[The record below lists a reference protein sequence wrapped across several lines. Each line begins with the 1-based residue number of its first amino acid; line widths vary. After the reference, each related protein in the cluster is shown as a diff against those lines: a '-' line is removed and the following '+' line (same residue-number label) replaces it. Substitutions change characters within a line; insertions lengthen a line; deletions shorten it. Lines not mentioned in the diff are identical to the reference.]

1 MLALELFT
9 WWYGQGWARLAKNV
23 RKRIIGTSNMFS
35 VPILIRTLFSPWK
48 RIITYPGAS
57 IDAKIRAFGD
67 NMVSRAVG
75 FTVRLLVLFTAAL
88 MLVIVSVVAI
98 VEVATWPLVPVAALI
113 LLVKGLMG

>member
-9 WWYGQGWARLAKNV
+9 WWYGQGWIHLAKNA

-35 VPILIRTLFSPWK
+35 VPILIRTLFAPWK

-75 FTVRLLVLFTAAL
+75 FTVRLLVLFTAAI
-88 MLVIVSVVAI
+88 MLIFVSIAAVAEI
-98 VEVATWPLVPVAALI
+98 STWPLVPIAALI
-113 LLVKGLMG
+113 MLVKGITG